1 MRRYLVL
8 TTESARHPFRA
19 GLPSACFVMAA
30 DEVPAPEAVAPEA
43 VAPEAVAPPAPRAAL
58 GDLGFFVMSFVS
70 GFIIIFGMIV

>member
-43 VAPEAVAPPAPRAAL
+43 VVLPAPRAAL

>member
-30 DEVPAPEAVAPEA
+30 DEVPAPEAVAL
-43 VAPEAVAPPAPRAAL
+43 PAPRAAL

>member
-43 VAPEAVAPPAPRAAL
+43 VAPPAPRAAL